1 MKFRWLSKKAEQA
14 AVTMAFARVMC
25 RGLTVE
31 EAVRETLANGRH
43 CVHPEA
49 VSDST
54 FARLCR
60 AVAELQQKKGA

>member
-1 MKFRWLSKKAEQA
+1 
-14 AVTMAFARVMC
+14 MAFARVMC
-25 RGLTVE
+25 REMTVE

-49 VSDST
+49 ISDRV

-60 AVAELQQKKGA
+60 AVSELQQKKGA